1 MQTCRW
7 CTLPRCGPPCRSC
20 NSSHEGPPEPEQ
32 RHSLVAAWR
41 PVGGA
46 VSGHGGT
53 GEEGLG
59 LAQRGAISRSH
70 RLAASR
76 ATVGT
81 STGRLEPTPASHP
94 LAPSWWVAGAT
105 TTSRGEEEGH
115 GRSPSLCSDPN
126 RTARRGKPCMV
137 QGAGAGEGAGGR
149 AGKRQRQHQRG
160 WRRGGVAN
168 LT

>member
-94 LAPSWWVAGAT
+94 LAPSWWVAGT
-105 TTSRGEEEGH
+105 TTTE
-115 GRSPSLCSDPN
+115 
-126 RTARRGKPCMV
+126 
-137 QGAGAGEGAGGR
+137 
-149 AGKRQRQHQRG
+149 
-160 WRRGGVAN
+160 RRGGGGGAREVTEPAEVRVGEVDTACHGEGGGGEGTVYRLSGAAPARAAAAGREVAN